1 MKRIIKGIIVPI
13 VVAMLF
19 GYVLGK
25 YTFKIYRNNVYND
38 LRSSKL
44 YLVENGEYDSIESM
58 REENSNNNYIYY
70 KDEDKYKTVIGI
82 TRNYDNI
89 SKIKRLYS
97 DNLLV
102 SEYYIPVDNLDN
114 KQYEYDMILS
124 ETNNIYDVKKVV
136 DDILELYRTDNS
148 IRLIGVS

>member
-1 MKRIIKGIIVPI
+1 MKRIIKGIIIPI

-25 YTFKIYRNNVYND
+25 YTFRIYRNNVYND

-89 SKIKRLYS
+89 RIC
-97 DNLLV
+97 
-102 SEYYIPVDNLDN
+102 
-114 KQYEYDMILS
+114 
-124 ETNNIYDVKKVV
+124 
-136 DDILELYRTDNS
+136 
-148 IRLIGVS
+148 

>member
-89 SKIKRLYS
+89 SKINRLYS